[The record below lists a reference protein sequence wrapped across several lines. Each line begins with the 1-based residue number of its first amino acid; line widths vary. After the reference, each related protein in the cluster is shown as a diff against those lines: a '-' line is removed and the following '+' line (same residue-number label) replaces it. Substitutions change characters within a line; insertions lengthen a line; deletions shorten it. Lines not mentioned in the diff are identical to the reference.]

1 MEPTTTA
8 EAKKPK
14 GGADGCLDG
23 GNSLSEA
30 TLMRQAL
37 PRENLQRAW
46 DQVRA
51 NHGAPGV
58 DGMTVEDFPAFV
70 RSPQW
75 AQVKE
80 ALAIGTYLPH
90 QWRRCRK
97 RVGELLKLG
106 VSQRQAVMTALS
118 RKSFWHLS
126 RTMATQW
133 GMNNEWLESQ
143 GLVSM
148 REIWI
153 AFHYPAANPSGKR
166 AVSR

>member
-37 PRENLQRAW
+37 TRENLQRAW

-80 ALAIGTYLPH
+80 ALAIGTYLP
-90 QWRRCRK
+90 
-97 RVGELLKLG
+97 
-106 VSQRQAVMTALS
+106 QAVRRVYIPKDGGGERPLGIPTVLDRLIQQALAQVNPT
-118 RKSFWHLS
+118 KSKVAPLIF
-126 RTMATQW
+126 
-133 GMNNEWLESQ
+133 NECFFNEKFPFRCYCS
-143 GLVSM
+143 
-148 REIWI
+148 
-153 AFHYPAANPSGKR
+153 
-166 AVSR
+166 